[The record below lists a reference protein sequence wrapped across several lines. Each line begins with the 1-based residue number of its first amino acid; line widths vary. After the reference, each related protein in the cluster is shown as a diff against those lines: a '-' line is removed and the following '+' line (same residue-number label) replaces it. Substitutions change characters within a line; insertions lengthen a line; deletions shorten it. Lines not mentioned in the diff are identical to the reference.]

1 MIGLATAY
9 AQLDRLDDARGA
21 LERASPWSRANGQ
34 AHYNWASSRGR
45 AVTRKAAR
53 AAYEARAQ
61 DPVTHDR
68 AAARLQARP

>member
-21 LERASPWSRANGQ
+21 LERALALEPANGQ
-34 AHYNWASSRGR
+34 AHYNLGELARARGD
-45 AVTRKAAR
+45 AKAAR
-53 AAYEARAQ
+53 AAYEAALQ
-61 DPVTHDR
+61 DPSTHDR